1 MDGNFV
7 QPMVAGDLVFMREF
21 DDVRGW
27 ITRKDVIFIILG
39 VQKADSLST
48 RYFRDVV
55 RYAGGGAV
63 GETYAAHFVKIDCPN
78 I

>member
-1 MDGNFV
+1 MDGTFV

-27 ITRKDVIFIILG
+27 IVRKDVIFIILG
-39 VQKADSLST
+39 VQKADSLPA
-48 RYFRDVV
+48 RDFRDVV
-55 RYAGGGAV
+55 RYAGGGVV
-63 GETYAAHFVKIDCPN
+63 GETYAGHFTKIDCPN

>member
-1 MDGNFV
+1 MDGNFF

-27 ITRKDVIFIILG
+27 IVRKDVIFIILG
-39 VQKADSLST
+39 IQKSGRGFAWD
-48 RYFRDVV
+48 FRDVV
-55 RYAGGGAV
+55 RYAGGGVV
-63 GETYAAHFVKIDCPN
+63 GETYAGHFTKIDCPN